1 MSSTTDARGHCGG
14 GDAQIAKIGTTPM
27 VVVLE
32 TVYFGKVFSR
42 KTKLSLIPVCLGVLL
57 TSATDIQFNFI
68 GATHALLLLLLS
80 IANANLPRA

>member
-1 MSSTTDARGHCGG
+1 LHYG
-14 GDAQIAKIGTTPM
+14 QIAKIGTTPT

-32 TVYFGKVFSR
+32 TLYFGKVFSQ

-68 GATHALLLLLLS
+68 GTTFFLLFRSLS
-80 IANANLPRA
+80 SRPIPSD